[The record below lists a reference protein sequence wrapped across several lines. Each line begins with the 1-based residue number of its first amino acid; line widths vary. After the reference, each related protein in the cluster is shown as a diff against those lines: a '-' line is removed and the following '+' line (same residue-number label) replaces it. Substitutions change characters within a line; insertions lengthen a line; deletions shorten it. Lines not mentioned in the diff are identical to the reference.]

1 MATLST
7 SEETIEVGG
16 LPVEVVR
23 KDIRNVHLAVYP
35 PDGHVRIA
43 VPLHVGDDAA
53 RLAVVDKLA
62 WVHRQREAFARQ
74 PRQSAREFVTGESH
88 YVWGRRVRLNVAED
102 DARPRVVRTGPARL
116 ELRVR
121 PGTPAAS
128 RQSLL
133 REWYRGELKAA
144 VGPMVEA
151 WEPRLG
157 VRVGSWQVR
166 QMRTRWGSC
175 APRTGRILV
184 NLELAKKPR
193 EALEFIVVHEM
204 VHLIER
210 THSGRFRALMDRYLP
225 DWRRRREVLN
235 RTPLAHEDWAY

>member
-1 MATLST
+1 M
-7 SEETIEVGG
+7 EVRG
-16 LPVEVVR
+16 VAVDVVR

-35 PDGHVRIA
+35 PDGRVRLA
-43 VPLHVGDDAA
+43 VPRRVSDEAA
-53 RLAVVDKLA
+53 RLAVVDRWG
-62 WVHRQREAFARQ
+62 WVLRQREAFARQ
-74 PRQSAREFVTGESH
+74 PRQSAREMVTGESH
-88 YVWGRRVRLNVAED
+88 YVWGRRVRLSITED
-102 DARPRVVRTGPARL
+102 DARPRVVRTGPAKL

-121 PGTPAAS
+121 PGTPTAL
-128 RQSLL
+128 RQSILK
-133 REWYRGELKAA
+133 EWYRRELKAV

-151 WEPRLG
+151 WEPRLS

-210 THSGRFRALMDRYLP
+210 THSDRFRALMDRYLP
-225 DWRRRREVLN
+225 DWRRRREILN